1 MTAPLNITNRF
12 ELTLTKSPVGLSRVL
27 DQFAESNVSLTSM
40 NAVSHGRDTLA
51 VTLTVNE
58 LGEEMAE
65 VLRNRLKA
73 VPAVKTAR
81 LEHMVS

>member
-12 ELTLTKSPVGLSRVL
+12 ELILTKSPIGLSRVL
-27 DQFAESNVSLTSM
+27 DQFAESNISFTSM
-40 NAVSHGRDTLA
+40 NAVSHGSDTLS
-51 VTLTVNE
+51 VTVTVTE

-65 VLRNRLKA
+65 VLRARLKT
-73 VPAVKTAR
+73 VPAVKSAR